1 MDIER
6 LLKRYRKKPL
16 AKISGEEGLQS
27 SPSFA
32 SLDYGVEEIKR
43 IIPHREPFLL
53 VDRLTAVD
61 LEVEKGE
68 TVFGQKLLDP
78 ADPVFSGHFP
88 GFPVYPGVLQIEMGG
103 QLGLCLAHFFRT
115 GGTAIT
121 ADAAPQ
127 PVRATRVLGAYFLA
141 PVEPGQ
147 TVEIIGRKLEYDGY
161 FGTII
166 SQVIADDKICCVSAA
181 EVVFLDED

>member
-1 MDIER
+1 M
-6 LLKRYRKKPL
+6 
-16 AKISGEEGLQS
+16 
-27 SPSFA
+27 
-32 SLDYGVEEIKR
+32 
-43 IIPHREPFLL
+43 L
-53 VDRLTAVD
+53 VDRISGID
-61 LEVEKGE
+61 MNPEEGEVI
-68 TVFGQKLLDP
+68 FGSKYLDP

-115 GGTAIT
+115 GGIEIA
-121 ADAAPQ
+121 ADAQPQ

-147 TVEIIGRKLEYDGY
+147 TVQIVGRKLEYDGY
-161 FGTII
+161 FGTIL

-181 EVVFLDED
+181 EVIFLDED